1 MAVPLV
7 PPLVSSK
14 EINHSRPRTDLGN
27 ASSTTRLLDSI
38 DPKSEKARGRR
49 KDSIPPELQEAIN
62 RFAAELT
69 ITHNFVLTATPRLRY
84 RLARLLASKLPP
96 AARRSGR
103 PGRQDVSEAIRL
115 RTKLRRTEP
124 NPRRIWEKICI
135 AVIPDYELLPEW
147 DRKEIKSQLR
157 ERVRW
162 RLAARAR
169 RRQHETR
176 NLLTGA
182 GRG

>member
-1 MAVPLV
+1 MAVPLA
-7 PPLVSSK
+7 PPLAASK
-14 EINHSRPRTDLGN
+14 AINHSRQRTGP
-27 ASSTTRLLDSI
+27 I

-147 DRKEIKSQLR
+147 DRKEAKRRLR